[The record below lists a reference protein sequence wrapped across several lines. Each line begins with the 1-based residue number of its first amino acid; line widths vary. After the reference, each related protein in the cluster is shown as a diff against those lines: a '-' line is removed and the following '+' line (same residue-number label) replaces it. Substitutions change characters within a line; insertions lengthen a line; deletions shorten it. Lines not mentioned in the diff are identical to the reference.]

1 MGPQGVEPRG
11 SPAQTT
17 RRDAYYSGDPR
28 DREPPREHNMQH
40 GPTGLQTSPITPEHG
55 QYYAGQQGE
64 DPWSTFQPL
73 PPPNYYGMF
82 PSYAPYG
89 PQYGPQGLVSRAYG
103 GFGAPH
109 LRFPGPPL
117 PRDTPPRPPPPPPP
131 QTPAWTKEI
140 RSMRGELEDSLAK
153 AMGVLCSTLD
163 KRQGCHKVWKTWK
176 VMEKWHSLES
186 QGKSGKKENL
196 AKKSWKVRELF
207 S

>member
-1 MGPQGVEPRG
+1 MFPCFAGMGPQGVEPRG

-28 DREPPREHNMQH
+28 DREPPREHSAQR

-89 PQYGPQGLVSRAYG
+89 PQYGPQGLVSGAYG

-109 LRFPGPPL
+109 LRFRDPHSRGTRHPGRL
-117 PRDTPPRPPPPPPP
+117 PHHRRRLLRGPR
-131 QTPAWTKEI
+131 
-140 RSMRGELEDSLAK
+140 RSGPCAGSWR
-153 AMGVLCSTLD
+153 TL
-163 KRQGCHKVWKTWK
+163 
-176 VMEKWHSLES
+176 
-186 QGKSGKKENL
+186 
-196 AKKSWKVRELF
+196 
-207 S
+207 